1 MSTLIN
7 ISPFISKVISD
18 MLNEQGVE
26 LDVDSVYARLTAIYG
41 DAIYEASSM
50 FVEIA
55 VRAKI
60 KSHLRTA
67 YSVNGE
73 DDDAQLKLIKEDAP
87 ATIAVRQPDG
97 RYVYVPLSTARPED
111 FRSATAA
118 KVRNIE
124 NARAALD
131 KWEGFIE
138 PILAIMETEGVS
150 FLEAQKVAA
159 DRAPPPDVAKTA

>member
-18 MLNEQGVE
+18 MLNEQGVV
-26 LDVDSVYARLTAIYG
+26 LDVDSVYSRLTAIYG
-41 DAIYEASSM
+41 DAIYEASPM

-60 KSHLRTA
+60 KSHLRNA

-73 DDDAQLKLIKEDAP
+73 DDDAQLKLIKDDAP
-87 ATIAVRQPDG
+87 ATISVRQPDG
-97 RYVYVPLSTARPED
+97 RYVYVPLSAAKPDD
-111 FRSATAA
+111 FRAATAA

-124 NARAALD
+124 HAQAALD

-138 PILAIMETEGVS
+138 PILAIMDAEKVS
-150 FLEAQKVAA
+150 FLEAQKLAIE
-159 DRAPPPDVAKTA
+159 RAPPVDAKTA